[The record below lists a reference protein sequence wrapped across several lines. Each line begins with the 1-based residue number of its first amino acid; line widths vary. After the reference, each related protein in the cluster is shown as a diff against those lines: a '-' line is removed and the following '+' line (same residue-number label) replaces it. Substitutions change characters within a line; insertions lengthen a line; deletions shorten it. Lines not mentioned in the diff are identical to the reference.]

1 MKDALRHLARWE
13 ALLLVFLAGTFA
25 YGIGV
30 SRYFFTGSN
39 ISIATASFMPVAI
52 VALAMTLIIVTGEI
66 DISVGSITGLCAA
79 VLGVCLEHGLPIVAA
94 MPLAV
99 VVGAVAGLGNGVIV
113 AYVGLPSLVV
123 TIGTLALYR
132 GIAQIILRERGVS
145 NFPDWYQQIG
155 FGTIGGTPVPWSA
168 LIFAVLALG
177 FAVFLHATRWG
188 RALYAIGNN
197 REVAR
202 LSGIPVKRTL
212 LGLFTTSGVVCGVA
226 AIVLTSYL
234 ASARSDTASGLELP
248 VITAVVLGGVDI
260 FGGSGTLGGVVV
272 ALFVLA
278 FVQNSLGLAGV
289 TPEEQQ
295 IATGAVLIGTLLV
308 FGAARFVQ
316 DAGPPAPLD
325 APAARG
331 DHGGPAGSRFPGA
344 PVTSGRAP
352 RKMRRPSS
360 RRLPARGSPGDDRIP
375 DSDHVTMKMVRNK
388 IATGRADTGKIIPGQ
403 IGRRRVSVR

>member
-308 FGAARFVQ
+308 FGAARFVRSKTL
-316 DAGPPAPLD
+316 AL
-325 APAARG
+325 
-331 DHGGPAGSRFPGA
+331 
-344 PVTSGRAP
+344 
-352 RKMRRPSS
+352 
-360 RRLPARGSPGDDRIP
+360 
-375 DSDHVTMKMVRNK
+375 
-388 IATGRADTGKIIPGQ
+388 
-403 IGRRRVSVR
+403 RRRWTHRPRAVTTEVPLARASQERR